1 MPVSPIQK
9 LGIREYREKEI
20 LVKSGDCSW
29 HWIFLH
35 DSKVSC
41 EHMMCLALT
50 TELKLISEWKR
61 HHKGLPCHQMPFTP
75 VELLAVFGRAGGA
88 QTDKAT
94 LS

>member
-20 LVKSGDCSW
+20 LVKS
-29 HWIFLH
+29 
-35 DSKVSC
+35 C
-41 EHMMCLALT
+41 EHKMCLAVT

-75 VELLAVFGRAGGA
+75 VELLVVFGRAGGA

>member
-1 MPVSPIQK
+1 MA
-9 LGIREYREKEI
+9 LDI
-20 LVKSGDCSW
+20 LAY
-29 HWIFLH
+29 

-50 TELKLISEWKR
+50 TELKLISECKR

-75 VELLAVFGRAGGA
+75 VELLAVFGRAGGT